1 MSVIRPSAI
10 PSSALLQA
18 YGTGAG
24 YADCYFTEVSRETSL
39 ASFVEAFYT
48 TPLFKVERA
57 ILRWFA
63 SKPSSDADARA
74 LARGESATF
83 AAWSVEGRTP
93 NQLLLADD
101 TGRTRSWLMTE
112 PVNGPDGPRGTRL
125 YFGSAVVP
133 VTSATTGRQTMG
145 PGFHALLA
153 FHRAYSRML
162 LRSARSRLGAGS

>member
-1 MSVIRPSAI
+1 MSIIRPSAI
-10 PSSALLQA
+10 PSSALLRA
-18 YGTGAG
+18 YGPGVG
-24 YADCYFTEVSRETSL
+24 YADCYFTEVPSETSL
-39 ASFVEAFYT
+39 ASYVEAFYT
-48 TPLFKVERA
+48 TPLFKVERT

-74 LARGESATF
+74 LARGESGTF
-83 AAWSVEGRTP
+83 AAWSVEGRSP

-112 PVNGPDGPRGTRL
+112 PMNEPGGPRGTRL

-133 VTSATTGRQTMG
+133 GKSAMTGRESMG
-145 PGFHALLA
+145 AGFHALLG
-153 FHRAYSRML
+153 FHRAYSRLL